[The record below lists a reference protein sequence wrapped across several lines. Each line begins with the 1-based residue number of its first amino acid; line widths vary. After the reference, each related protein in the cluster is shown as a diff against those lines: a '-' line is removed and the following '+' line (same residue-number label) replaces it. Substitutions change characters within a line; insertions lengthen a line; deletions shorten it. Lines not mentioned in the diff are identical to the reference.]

1 MIRRQGIGV
10 LAIERMERAV
20 RRSSDRFL
28 ARAFTA
34 GELIYCEGRAE
45 RLAGRWAAKEAG
57 IKGFDRTPICYP
69 RRRIEG
75 LPGETGGPLV
85 RLIGGGPPG
94 ARARGR
100 HPDRAGRG
108 RARA

>member
-1 MIRRQGIGV
+1 MIRRQGIDV

-45 RLAGRWAAKEAG
+45 RLAGR
-57 IKGFDRTPICYP
+57 
-69 RRRIEG
+69 
-75 LPGETGGPLV
+75 
-85 RLIGGGPPG
+85 
-94 ARARGR
+94 
-100 HPDRAGRG
+100 
-108 RARA
+108 